1 MKARSSEAASG
12 GSQAFAIDTGSI
24 VGSGHESVKDNNYIS
39 FPSIPILSPLM
50 VTQDHESEALLA
62 WGNITEDY
70 SLSSANAAQS
80 NHLRVDARPTGS
92 DNSHETRQA
101 PGVESVT
108 SANVGSLRL
117 DTGGRSRYFGPTAA
131 SQWLRD
137 VSHIWLV

>member
-1 MKARSSEAASG
+1 
-12 GSQAFAIDTGSI
+12 
-24 VGSGHESVKDNNYIS
+24 
-39 FPSIPILSPLM
+39 M

-92 DNSHETRQA
+92 DDSHETRQA